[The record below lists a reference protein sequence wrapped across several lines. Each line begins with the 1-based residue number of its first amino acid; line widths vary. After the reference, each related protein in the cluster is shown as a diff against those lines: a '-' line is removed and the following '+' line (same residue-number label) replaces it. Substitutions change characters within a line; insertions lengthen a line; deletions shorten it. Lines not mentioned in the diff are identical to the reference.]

1 MLMDEYTR
9 TLHDAVDAAAK
20 GDRQALYIARWLLD
34 GLPFRSSLVE
44 AQPADGG

>member
-9 TLHDAVDAAAK
+9 TLHAAIDAAAK

-34 GLPFRSSLVE
+34 RLPCRSSLKA